1 MSVENWT
8 PEQRSERASQLLD
21 DPLLQHVL
29 DMMELK
35 YVDTW
40 RSSAY
45 DDYELRGQAYER
57 LQALYE
63 FRADLEMFATESA
76 IRAFNRRSREVI

>member
-1 MSVENWT
+1 MSIDRMT
-8 PEQRSERASQLLD
+8 PEERSRRASELLD
-21 DPLLQHVL
+21 DPFIQHVL

-35 YVDTW
+35 YVDIW
-40 RSSAY
+40 RTSAY
-45 DDYELRGQAYER
+45 DDYDTRGQAYER

-63 FRADLEMFATESA
+63 FRADLEMIATESA

>member
-1 MSVENWT
+1 MT
-8 PEQRSERASQLLD
+8 PDERSRRASELLD
-21 DPLLQHVL
+21 DPFIQHVL

-40 RSSAY
+40 RTSRI
-45 DDYELRGQAYER
+45 DDWDIRTQAYER